1 MTSISECGGAFSCAV
16 TYDLHSV
23 GALLAAGITLGTGTW
38 NSTWAWRAPSLFQ
51 GIFSLLCIIIL
62 PFMYVYVS
70 DNYYIYGPG

>member
-1 MTSISECGGAFSCAV
+1 MTFISKRRNSFLCTV
-16 TYDLHSV
+16 TYDQNSV

-62 PFMYVYVS
+62 PFM
-70 DNYYIYGPG
+70 

>member
-1 MTSISECGGAFSCAV
+1 MACLGSRVTERFLLVSTEVLTVMYAM

-51 GIFSLLCIIIL
+51 GIFSILCIIIL
-62 PFMYVYVS
+62 PFV
-70 DNYYIYGPG
+70 